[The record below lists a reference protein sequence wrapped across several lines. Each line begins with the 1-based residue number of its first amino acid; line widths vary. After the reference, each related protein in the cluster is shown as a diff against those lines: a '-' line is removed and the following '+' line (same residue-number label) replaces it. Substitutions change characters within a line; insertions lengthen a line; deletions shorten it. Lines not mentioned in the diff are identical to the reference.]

1 MMVDC
6 SQQQTGIM
14 TGGTGPTVL
23 RTTAGVGGGTTAN
36 SGISGAPMPI

>member
-6 SQQQTGIM
+6 SQPETGTM

-23 RTTAGVGGGTTAN
+23 RSTVGVGGGTTAD